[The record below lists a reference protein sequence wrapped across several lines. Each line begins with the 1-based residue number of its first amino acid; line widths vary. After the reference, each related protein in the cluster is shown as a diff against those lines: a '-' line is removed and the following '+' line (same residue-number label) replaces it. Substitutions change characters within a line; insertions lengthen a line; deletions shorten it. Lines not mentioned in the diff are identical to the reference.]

1 MTKMAGHQPNVTPRP
16 VAVPVH
22 VEDSLVIQAIA
33 TAPAIERPTVA
44 DVHRPRRQR
53 QFCDVSSRRHQ
64 EAVHPVDDVVSGATD
79 PDNPRHSFLN
89 LELGSIELEADVIAE
104 VMEC

>member
-1 MTKMAGHQPNVTPRP
+1 MAGHQPDVTPRP

-33 TAPAIERPTVA
+33 TDPAIERPTVE

-89 LELGSIELEADVIAE
+89 LELRSIELEADVIAE